1 MVSGKHWVHSAA
13 AAGVTLVDCDV
24 DLIDGKRLGAIQL
37 NFIVWLAY
45 QLMLPGQI
53 CPGPVSRKYRQ
64 LFRLEKPVVKLQSV
78 CFEKLILCT

>member
-1 MVSGKHWVHSAA
+1 MVSGKHWVHSSA

-45 QLMLPGQI
+45 QLMLSGHLV
-53 CPGPVSRKYRQ
+53 GRDMSRACFSKVPRT
-64 LFRLEKPVVKLQSV
+64 FRARKAS
-78 CFEKLILCT
+78 C